1 MRIVTIEEMKRLERE
16 TDAAGFSYAAM
27 MERAG
32 AAVAV
37 ETRRRVEIAQRSV
50 VVLVGPGNNGGDGL
64 VAARHLHDAGARVTL
79 LFARRRD
86 EQDPN
91 FRQCRERAIPHLCIE
106 DDPGLQES
114 RAQIASADVIL
125 DALLGTG
132 AARPISGGMKDL
144 LSLLADHSRDP
155 SPFVVAVDLPSGLN
169 ADSGAVDPVTPYAH
183 LTVTFACPKRGHFLS
198 PGLSHVG
205 ELVVADIGIPL
216 PEEGRLQL
224 VTNQMVRRHLPAR
237 PVVAHKGTFGR
248 ALILAGSINYPGA
261 AALAAQS
268 AYRVG
273 AGLVTLACPAQIYP
287 ILASKLTEATYLPLA
302 EDTPGHLGPA
312 SLPELLAALP
322 NYDVLLIGPGLGQHP
337 TTAALLAQL
346 PSPSLPLVLDAD
358 ALNLL
363 SRSPGW
369 WERWPAGAILTP
381 HPGEMARLTGLSRD
395 EVEARRWEIAAES
408 ALKWQKVI
416 LLKGACTVITD
427 LQGDQFILPFANP
440 VLATAGSGDVL
451 AGAIVG
457 LLAQGLT
464 PAGAA
469 LVGGYLHGL
478 AGEIGREL
486 VGEAGVTAGDLAGW
500 LPAAI
505 RQLHETHTER
515 TKRSR
520 LRGSA

>member
-37 ETRRRVEIAQRSV
+37 ETCRRVKVAHRPV

-64 VAARHLHDAGARVTL
+64 VAARYLHDAGARVSLIL
-79 LFARRRD
+79 LRQRD
-86 EQDPN
+86 DQDPN
-91 FRQCRERAIPHLCIE
+91 FRQCRERAIPYLCLE
-106 DDPGLQES
+106 DDPGLRQS
-114 RAQIASADVIL
+114 RAWLASADVVL

-132 AARPISGGMKDL
+132 AARPITGSMKEL
-144 LSLLADHSRDP
+144 LALLADRQRDP
-155 SPFVVAVDLPSGLN
+155 LPFVVAVDLPSGLN
-169 ADSGAVDPVTPYAH
+169 ADTGAVDPVTPYAH

-205 ELVVADIGIPL
+205 ELVVADIGIPV
-216 PEEGRLQL
+216 PEAGSPQF
-224 VTNQMVRRHLPAR
+224 VTDQMVRRHLPAR
-237 PVVAHKGTFGR
+237 PAGAHKGTFGK
-248 ALILAGSINYPGA
+248 ALILAGSVNYPGA

-287 ILASKLTEATYLPLA
+287 ILASKLTEVTYLPLA
-302 EDTPGHLGPA
+302 EDAPGHLGPA
-312 SLPELLAALP
+312 GLPELLAALP

-346 PSPSLPLVLDAD
+346 PPPSLPLVLDAD

-369 WERWPAGAILTP
+369 WERWPAGVILTP
-381 HPGEMARLTGLSRD
+381 HPGEMARLTGRSR
-395 EVEARRWEIAAES
+395 EEIETRRWEIAAES
-408 ALKWQKVI
+408 ALKWQKVV
-416 LLKGACTVITD
+416 LLKGACTVVTD
-427 LQGDQFILPFANP
+427 LRGHQFILPFANP

-464 PAGAA
+464 PTEAA

-478 AGEIGREL
+478 AGEIGRET

-500 LPAAI
+500 LPVAI
-505 RQLHETHTER
+505 RRLG
-515 TKRSR
+515 KR
-520 LRGSA
+520 GEFGV